1 VKNKLKIR
9 SAERALIFILIFILT
24 VASLK
29 VVPASLT
36 VSTNKSVYT
45 TGNTVV
51 ISGTTSPNTAVGI
64 QVKSPSGVTVWI
76 DSVTSSSSGSFSSSF
91 VLRSD
96 AELGTYTVYASTSS
110 EKATCTFSVVK
121 LSVSTDKSTYVRGEV
136 VTISGS
142 ISPTT
147 PNVGVGIEVKDPN
160 GVVVWIDSVKTDSS
174 SKFSSSFTL
183 RNDATLGTYIVY
195 ASYSGIVATCT
206 FSVQALPPPPP
217 PVPPS
222 PVPPSPVPPPPPP
235 PPPKVSYISLLASN
249 YNPKVGETINLYGE
263 ISPALSSSTNVTLY
277 IAPEGGNFGVLATV
291 TTDSVGHYSYSW
303 KAEKAGAFYF
313 KSYWKGNSTLS
324 EAWSNVIEVKVLKL
338 PSTITCL
345 LSNASI
351 VPKSS
356 VTIFGKISA
365 QVSSTV
371 NILYSINSGASWLT
385 LASVTSSA
393 DGSYSYVWS
402 NVPEG
407 SYLIKASWSGNEVY
421 EGATSSAV
429 VLSVVKGTTSISL
442 QVTRATVTKGESIEL
457 SGSLTPS
464 LSSITVTITYA
475 KPSGT
480 SVTHSVTTD
489 SNGKFTDSIST
500 DETGNWRI
508 TASWPGNE
516 AYEGSSTTA
525 TVTVNPSFL
534 DQILMPLVIVLILIV
549 ILLLLLF
556 GLLR

>member
-9 SAERALIFILIFILT
+9 SAKRALIFILIFILT

-36 VSTNKSVYT
+36 VSTNKPVYT
-45 TGNTVV
+45 TGNTVI
-51 ISGTTSPNTAVGI
+51 ISGTTSPSTAVGI

-110 EKATCTFSVVK
+110 ETATSTFSVVK

-147 PNVGVGIEVKDPN
+147 PNAGVGIEVRDPN
-160 GVVVWIDSVKTDSS
+160 GVVVWIDSVITDSS

-183 RNDATLGTYIVY
+183 RNDTTLGTYIVY

-206 FSVQALPPPPP
+206 FLVQTL
-217 PVPPS
+217 
-222 PVPPSPVPPPPPP
+222 PPPPPP
-235 PPPKVSYISLLASN
+235 PPPKVSLISLLASN
-249 YNPKVGETINLYGE
+249 YNPKIGETINLYGE
-263 ISPALSSSTNVTLY
+263 ISPALSSSTNVTIY
-277 IAPEGGNFGVLATV
+277 IAQEGGNFNVLATV
-291 TTDSVGHYSYSW
+291 TTDSVGHYNYSW
-303 KAEKAGAFYF
+303 KAEKAGVFYL
-313 KSYWKGNSTLS
+313 KSYWKGNLTLP
-324 EAWSNVIEVKVLKL
+324 EAWSNVIEVKVSKL

-371 NILYSINSGASWLT
+371 NILYSINGGASWST
-385 LASVTSSA
+385 LASVTSGA

-407 SYLIKASWSGNEVY
+407 IYLIKASWPGNEVY
-421 EGATSSAV
+421 EGATSSSV

-442 QVTRATVTKGESIEL
+442 QVARATVTKGESIEL

-464 LSSITVTITYA
+464 LPSITVTITYA

-489 SNGKFTDSIST
+489 SNGKFSDSISA

-534 DQILMPLVIVLILIV
+534 DQILMPLIIVLILIV
-549 ILLLLLF
+549 VLLLLVF

>member
-1 VKNKLKIR
+1 LESR
-9 SAERALIFILIFILT
+9 SIERALIFILIFILT

-36 VSTNKSVYT
+36 VSTNKPSYTPGSV
-45 TGNTVV
+45 VV
-51 ISGTTSPNTAVGI
+51 ISGTTSPGTAVGI
-64 QVKSPSGVTVWI
+64 EVDSPSGVVVWI
-76 DSVTSSSSGSFSSSF
+76 TIVTSDSSGSFSSSF
-91 VLRSD
+91 TLHSD
-96 AELGTYTVYASTSS
+96 AELGTYTVSASTSS
-110 EKATCTFSVVK
+110 GK
-121 LSVSTDKSTYVRGEV
+121 
-136 VTISGS
+136 
-142 ISPTT
+142 
-147 PNVGVGIEVKDPN
+147 
-160 GVVVWIDSVKTDSS
+160 
-174 SKFSSSFTL
+174 
-183 RNDATLGTYIVY
+183 
-195 ASYSGIVATCT
+195 ATCT
-206 FSVQALPPPPP
+206 FSVQAPPPSPPPPPPPPP

-222 PVPPSPVPPPPPP
+222 PVPPSPPPPPPP
-235 PPPKVSYISLLASN
+235 PSPKVSYISLLASN
-249 YNPKVGETINLYGE
+249 YNPKVEEAINLYGE

-277 IAPEGGNFGVLATV
+277 IAQEGGNFGVLATV
-291 TTDSVGHYSYSW
+291 TTDSVGHYNYSW
-303 KAEKAGAFYF
+303 KAEKAGTFYF

-324 EAWSNVIEVKVLKL
+324 EAWSNVIEVKVSKL
-338 PSTITCL
+338 PLTITCS

-356 VTIFGKISA
+356 VTILGKISA

-371 NILYSINSGASWLT
+371 NILYSINSGASWST

-393 DGSYSYVWS
+393 DGSYSYVWN

-442 QVTRATVTKGESIEL
+442 QVARATVTKGESIEL
-457 SGSLTPS
+457 SGSLMPS
-464 LSSITVTITYA
+464 LPSITITITYA

-489 SNGKFTDSIST
+489 SNGKFSDSISA

-534 DQILMPLVIVLILIV
+534 DQILMPLIIVIILIAV
-549 ILLLLLF
+549 LLLLIF
-556 GLLR
+556 GFIKR

>member
-1 VKNKLKIR
+1 LKSR

-51 ISGTTSPNTAVGI
+51 ISGTTSPNTAVAI

-110 EKATCTFSVVK
+110 ETTTSTFSVVK

-147 PNVGVGIEVKDPN
+147 PNAGVGIEVRDPN
-160 GVVVWIDSVKTDSS
+160 GVVVWIDSVITDSS

-183 RNDATLGTYIVY
+183 RNDTTLGTYIVY

-206 FSVQALPPPPP
+206 FSVQTLP
-217 PVPPS
+217 
-222 PVPPSPVPPPPPP
+222 PPPPPP
-235 PPPKVSYISLLASN
+235 PPPKVSLISLLASN
-249 YNPKVGETINLYGE
+249 YNPKIGETINLYGE
-263 ISPALSSSTNVTLY
+263 ISPALSSSTNVTIY
-277 IAPEGGNFGVLATV
+277 IAQEGSNFNVLATV
-291 TTDSVGHYSYSW
+291 TTDSVGRYSYSW
-303 KAEKAGAFYF
+303 KAEKAGVFYF
-313 KSYWKGNSTLS
+313 KSYWKGNLTLP
-324 EAWSNVIEVKVLKL
+324 EAWSNIVEIKVSKL

-371 NILYSINSGASWLT
+371 NILYSINGGASWLT

-442 QVTRATVTKGESIEL
+442 QVARATVTKGESIEL
-457 SGSLTPS
+457 SGSLTPP
-464 LSSITVTITYA
+464 LPSITITITYA

-500 DETGNWRI
+500 DETGNWKI

-525 TVTVNPSFL
+525 TVIVNPSFL
-534 DQILMPLVIVLILIV
+534 DQILVPLIIVIILIV
-549 ILLLLLF
+549 ILLLLIF
-556 GLLR
+556 GLIIRKE

>member
-36 VSTNKSVYT
+36 VSTNKPVYT

-51 ISGTTSPNTAVGI
+51 ISGTTSPSTSVGI
-64 QVKSPSGVTVWI
+64 EVKSPSGVTVWI
-76 DSVTSSSSGSFSSSF
+76 DSVNSSSSGSFSSSF

-121 LSVSTDKSTYVRGEV
+121 LSVSTDKLTYVRGEV

-147 PNVGVGIEVKDPN
+147 PNAGVGIEVKDPN
-160 GVVVWIDSVKTDSS
+160 GVVVWIDSVITDSS

-183 RNDATLGTYIVY
+183 RNDTALGTYTVY

-217 PVPPS
+217 P
-222 PVPPSPVPPPPPP
+222 
-235 PPPKVSYISLLASN
+235 PPKVSLISLLASN
-249 YNPKVGETINLYGE
+249 YNPKIGETINLYGE
-263 ISPALSSSTNVTLY
+263 ISPALSSATSVTIY
-277 IAPEGGNFGVLATV
+277 IAQEGGNFNVLATV
-291 TTDSVGHYSYSW
+291 TTDSVGHYSYNW
-303 KAEKAGAFYF
+303 KTEKAGMFYF
-313 KSYWKGNSTLS
+313 KSYWKGNLTLP
-324 EAWSNVIEVKVLKL
+324 EAWSNVVEVKVSKL

-371 NILYSINSGASWLT
+371 NILYSINGGASWST
-385 LASVTSSA
+385 LASVTSST

-421 EGATSSAV
+421 EGATSSSV

-442 QVTRATVTKGESIEL
+442 QVARATITKGESIEL
-457 SGSLTPS
+457 SGSLTPP
-464 LSSITVTITYA
+464 LPSITITITYT

-489 SNGKFTDSIST
+489 SNGKFSDSIST
-500 DETGNWRI
+500 DETGNWKI
-508 TASWPGNE
+508 TASWTGNE

-525 TVTVNPSFL
+525 TVIVNPSFL
-534 DQILMPLVIVLILIV
+534 DQILVPLIIVIILIV
-549 ILLLLLF
+549 ILLLLIF
-556 GLLR
+556 GLIIRKE

>member
-1 VKNKLKIR
+1 MKNK
-9 SAERALIFILIFILT
+9 SVERALIFILISVLA

-29 VVPASLT
+29 IVSASLT
-36 VSTNKSVYT
+36 VSTDKSSYT
-45 TGNTVV
+45 PGSVVV
-51 ISGTTSPNTAVGI
+51 IKGTTSPNTAVGI

-76 DSVTSSSSGSFSSSF
+76 DIVTSDSSGSFSSSF
-91 VLRSD
+91 TLHSD
-96 AELGTYTVYASTSS
+96 AELGTYTVSASTSS
-110 EKATCTFSVVK
+110 EMATCTF
-121 LSVSTDKSTYVRGEV
+121 L
-136 VTISGS
+136 
-142 ISPTT
+142 
-147 PNVGVGIEVKDPN
+147 
-160 GVVVWIDSVKTDSS
+160 
-174 SKFSSSFTL
+174 
-183 RNDATLGTYIVY
+183 
-195 ASYSGIVATCT
+195 
-206 FSVQALPPPPP
+206 VQALP
-217 PVPPS
+217 
-222 PVPPSPVPPPPPP
+222 PPPPPP
-235 PPPKVSYISLLASN
+235 PPPKVSLISLLASN
-249 YNPKVGETINLYGE
+249 YNPKIGETINLYGE
-263 ISPALSSSTNVTLY
+263 ISPALSSATSVAIY
-277 IAPEGGNFGVLATV
+277 IAQEGGNFSVLAVV
-291 TTDSVGHYSYSW
+291 TTDSVGRYSYSW
-303 KAEKAGAFYF
+303 KAEKAGVFYF
-313 KSYWKGNSTLS
+313 KSYWKGNLTLP
-324 EAWSNVIEVKVLKL
+324 EAWSNVVEIKVSKL

-356 VTIFGKISA
+356 ITIFGKISA

-371 NILYSINSGASWLT
+371 NILYSTNGGVSWLT
-385 LASVTSSA
+385 LASVTSST

-442 QVTRATVTKGESIEL
+442 QVARATITKGESIEL

-464 LSSITVTITYA
+464 LPSITITITYA

-489 SNGKFTDSIST
+489 SNGRFSDSIST

-516 AYEGSSTTA
+516 AYEGSSATA
-525 TVTVNPSFL
+525 TVTVNPSLL
-534 DQILMPLVIVLILIV
+534 DQILMPLIIVLILIV
-549 ILLLLLF
+549 VLLLLIF

>member
-1 VKNKLKIR
+1 
-9 SAERALIFILIFILT
+9 
-24 VASLK
+24 
-29 VVPASLT
+29 
-36 VSTNKSVYT
+36 
-45 TGNTVV
+45 
-51 ISGTTSPNTAVGI
+51 
-64 QVKSPSGVTVWI
+64 
-76 DSVTSSSSGSFSSSF
+76 SSSTGSFSSSF
-91 VLRSD
+91 TLPSS
-96 AELGTYTVYASTSS
+96 AELGVYTVYASTSS
-110 EKATCTFSVVK
+110 ETATSTFSVVK

-147 PNVGVGIEVKDPN
+147 PNVDVGIEVKDPN

-183 RNDATLGTYIVY
+183 RNDTTLGTYIVY

-217 PVPPS
+217 P
-222 PVPPSPVPPPPPP
+222 PP
-235 PPPKVSYISLLASN
+235 PPPKVSFISLTASN
-249 YNPKVGETINLYGE
+249 YNPKIGETINLYGE
-263 ISPALSSSTNVTLY
+263 ISPALSSATNVTLY
-277 IAPEGGNFGVLATV
+277 IAQEGGDFRTLATI
-291 TTDSVGHYSYSW
+291 TTDSVGHYSYIW
-303 KAEKAGAFYF
+303 KAEKAGVFYF
-313 KSYWKGNSTLS
+313 KSYWKGNLTLP
-324 EAWSNVIEVKVLKL
+324 EAWSNVVEVKVSKL

-345 LSNASI
+345 LSNTSI

-356 VTIFGKISA
+356 VTIYGKISA

-371 NILYSINSGASWLT
+371 NIFYSTNGGASWST
-385 LASVTSSA
+385 LASVTSNP

-407 SYLIKASWSGNEVY
+407 SYLIKASWPGNEAY

-442 QVTRATVTKGESIEL
+442 QVARATITKGESIEL
-457 SGSLTPS
+457 SGSLTPP
-464 LSSITVTITYA
+464 LSSIKITITYI
-475 KPSGT
+475 KPSGV

-489 SNGKFTDSIST
+489 SSGKFSDSIST
-500 DETGNWRI
+500 DETGNWKI

-516 AYEGSSTTA
+516 AYEGSSATA
-525 TVTVNPSFL
+525 TVTVNPSLL
-534 DQILMPLVIVLILIV
+534 DQILTPLIIVLILVV
-549 ILLLLLF
+549 ILLLLIF

>member
-1 VKNKLKIR
+1 MKNKLKSR

-45 TGNTVV
+45 TGNTVI
-51 ISGTTSPNTAVGI
+51 ISGTTSPSTSVAI

-76 DSVTSSSSGSFSSSF
+76 DSVTSGSSGSFSSSF

-110 EKATCTFSVVK
+110 ETATSTFSVVK

-147 PNVGVGIEVKDPN
+147 PNAGVGIEVKDPN

-183 RNDATLGTYIVY
+183 RNDTTLGTYTVY

-217 PVPPS
+217 P
-222 PVPPSPVPPPPPP
+222 
-235 PPPKVSYISLLASN
+235 PPPKVSLISLLASN
-249 YNPKVGETINLYGE
+249 YNPKIGETINLYGE
-263 ISPALSSSTNVTLY
+263 ISPALSSATSVTIY
-277 IAPEGGNFGVLATV
+277 VAQEGGNFNVLAVV

-303 KAEKAGAFYF
+303 KAEKAGVFYF
-313 KSYWKGNSTLS
+313 KSYWKGNLTLP
-324 EAWSNVIEVKVLKL
+324 EAWSNIVEVKVSKL

-371 NILYSINSGASWLT
+371 NILYSINGGASWST

-421 EGATSSAV
+421 EGVTSSAV

-442 QVTRATVTKGESIEL
+442 QVARATVTKGESIEL
-457 SGSLTPS
+457 SGSLTPP
-464 LSSITVTITYA
+464 LPSITITITYA

-500 DETGNWRI
+500 DETGNWKI

-525 TVTVNPSFL
+525 TVIVNPSFL
-534 DQILMPLVIVLILIV
+534 DQILVPLIIVIILIV